1 MSEIFTNSGKAG
13 RTQRAVYE
21 AALDVFSEFGFRK
34 TCMEDIARRL
44 GLAVGTLYRYADDK
58 QDLYRKSVR
67 YAFER
72 WQSTAEAAAL
82 ASNDSLERF
91 RLLCTAAF
99 RHLEGEP
106 RLRRILAGDPA
117 LFPVAE
123 GADPFEAINCHSVD
137 ILERFIREGEASG
150 AFSVADPRMAALVIF
165 SLYQL
170 LIVKAY
176 VEEKAGEAAL
186 FNQGLELVLNG
197 LKSRSF
203 PQKAGENGNK

>member
-1 MSEIFTNSGKAG
+1 MNDIFTNSGKAG
-13 RTQRAVYE
+13 RTQKAVYE

-58 QDLYRKSVR
+58 QDLYRKSVS

-82 ASNDSLERF
+82 ASNDPLERF

-99 RHLEGEP
+99 RHLKDEP

-123 GADPFEAINCHSVD
+123 GADPFEAINRRSVD
-137 ILERFIREGEASG
+137 ILEHFIREGAEGG
-150 AFSVADPRMAALVIF
+150 AFSVTDPRLAALVIF

-170 LIVKAY
+170 LIEKAY

-186 FNQGLELVLNG
+186 FEQGLELILNG
-197 LKSRSF
+197 LKSRSI
-203 PQKAGENGNK
+203 PLDRGERDKK